1 MRARP
6 LAGVLLV
13 FCLGCGPGGPFK
25 YVAVQGVLSYEDGVP
40 VPVGG
45 IQLKF
50 IAQDAPL
57 VEGASP
63 RPAIAHLNAQGQF
76 DCATSYKYGDGLVPG
91 KHALGGDSAK
101 EFARGVVTLLQDPD
115 LRRSLSREGRALAA
129 TLPTWQDSTERVASA
144 IKRVCRV

>member
-91 KHALGGDSAK
+91 KHKVAILNAVDKNGKPLVPADYTS
-101 EFARGVVTLLQDPD
+101 T
-115 LRRSLSREGRALAA
+115 SRTPLVIDTS
-129 TLPTWQDSTERVASA
+129 TLPLE
-144 IKRVCRV
+144 IKVPRP